1 VARGAAV
8 YAFLLVLFRVSDK
21 RSLGQV
27 TTFDF
32 VLLLIIAETT
42 QQALLGDDF
51 SVTNAFLLI
60 LTLIGLDVGLSLLR
74 RVWPRLDGLIDGFP
88 VIVVDHGRPLTDR
101 MKRERIDV
109 EDVLHDARGSQGL
122 ERLDQVK

>member
-1 VARGAAV
+1 
-8 YAFLLVLFRVSDK
+8 
-21 RSLGQV
+21 
-27 TTFDF
+27 
-32 VLLLIIAETT
+32 
-42 QQALLGDDF
+42 
-51 SVTNAFLLI
+51 
-60 LTLIGLDVGLSLLR
+60 
-74 RVWPRLDGLIDGFP
+74 VWPRLDGLIDGFP